1 MGLFDRIKNLFY
13 EEEEIEVPKE
23 SLKVENKD
31 SILKSKK
38 SSKRKESEIK
48 EVPSK
53 ENVDDI
59 VSEREL
65 FKSESTFKFPI
76 IFEEEDFLTEKKES
90 KSINVLNKENT
101 TKEERKPSSIKK
113 KEFMPTPIISPVY
126 GVLGKNYEKKESEG
140 LEDNMLG
147 LYEKDEDID
156 IDTVIEK
163 AYSREKKNLQ
173 EEKVEE
179 EKFEETTI
187 DLFTDLKDEEGKEGV
202 ENEIVFKDK
211 TTELNLT
218 EELKLKSIDEL
229 LDSTDEQDFYKLVDS
244 MYEKK
249 IEEEE

>member
-101 TKEERKPSSIKK
+101 TKEERKPH
-113 KEFMPTPIISPVY
+113 
-126 GVLGKNYEKKESEG
+126 
-140 LEDNMLG
+140 
-147 LYEKDEDID
+147 
-156 IDTVIEK
+156 
-163 AYSREKKNLQ
+163 R
-173 EEKVEE
+173 
-179 EKFEETTI
+179 
-187 DLFTDLKDEEGKEGV
+187 
-202 ENEIVFKDK
+202 
-211 TTELNLT
+211 
-218 EELKLKSIDEL
+218 
-229 LDSTDEQDFYKLVDS
+229 
-244 MYEKK
+244 
-249 IEEEE
+249 